1 MKILVVHRQELV
13 ADQIKLI
20 LKDNSPVVVYCGSGF
35 DGLLTSRIEC
45 FDLII
50 CGIDLPVVTGFEMIR
65 AIRNNSRNRKVP
77 VIMMGDELNHKTSH
91 LGNALGVAAML
102 VENEMDQK
110 LGGVVHDTFFFRTTR
125 GGFPVNASLN

>member
-20 LKDNSPVVVYCGSGF
+20 LKDNSPVVVYCDSGF

-50 CGIDLPVVTGFEMIR
+50 CSIDLPVVTGFEMIR
-65 AIRNNSRNRKVP
+65 AIRNNSRNKKVP
-77 VIMMGDELNHKTSH
+77 VIMMGDELNHKTDH

-102 VENEMDQK
+102 VQNEIDQK
-110 LGGVVHDTFFFRTTR
+110 LGDVVNDTFFSRITR
-125 GGFPVNASLN
+125 GGVPVNASLN